1 MFCHFFTTKTRRH
14 RVFQAIRKNL
24 RVFVSLYSINFHPSL
39 CIPRQPLQWW
49 YVVHQFCHALVMM
62 EIDFTGFA
70 ITVLGYDDD
79 TQAIGGISTLLID
92 GLAVEGRA
100 AKQHYHIRILL
111 YGAASRRLLRVGR
124 WSMLPSLA
132 RFSWLSSSTGISSSL
147 ASSFAL
153 RLACATSCSRL
164 RFFWSP
170 SCHIVADSPQSPCH
184 SDSCSSAGGRK
195 NARGPCSSSDG
206 RLSVWATAT
215 TRQTPHAPASPRQV

>member
-1 MFCHFFTTKTRRH
+1 
-14 RVFQAIRKNL
+14 
-24 RVFVSLYSINFHPSL
+24 
-39 CIPRQPLQWW
+39 
-49 YVVHQFCHALVMM
+49 MM

-111 YGAASRRLLRVGR
+111 YGAALAQVAQGGAASPTAA
-124 WSMLPSLA
+124 SMV
-132 RFSWLSSSTGISSSL
+132 SSGASSSL

-164 RFFWSP
+164 RFFWSLLMSH
-170 SCHIVADSPQSPCH
+170 SC
-184 SDSCSSAGGRK
+184 R
-195 NARGPCSSSDG
+195 
-206 RLSVWATAT
+206 
-215 TRQTPHAPASPRQV
+215 

>member
-1 MFCHFFTTKTRRH
+1 M
-14 RVFQAIRKNL
+14 
-24 RVFVSLYSINFHPSL
+24 SLYSINFHPSL

-111 YGAASRRLLRVGR
+111 YGAAVAQVAQGGAMVYATVARPVQLTQQQYGDIQLLGQQ
-124 WSMLPSLA
+124 LCLA
-132 RFSWLSSSTGISSSL
+132 ACLRHFLL
-147 ASSFAL
+147 A
-153 RLACATSCSRL
+153 
-164 RFFWSP
+164 
-170 SCHIVADSPQSPCH
+170 VAVF
-184 SDSCSSAGGRK
+184 
-195 NARGPCSSSDG
+195 
-206 RLSVWATAT
+206 LV
-215 TRQTPHAPASPRQV
+215 TPHVT